1 MMKHQ
6 EKQNSVLREAAW
18 MIWSGTISIANSVA
32 LWAMFARWRN
42 PAELGR
48 FTIVMGIYMIF
59 MTICALGLYSYT
71 ASETARR
78 TGDERQQF
86 VASIT
91 VFLFIWSVICA
102 VLMTVTGLVVS
113 GSGEVRMATAALSLV
128 LLPTG
133 LISAAEPALTAL
145 GRAKVIALV
154 TTIENLLRTV
164 IPLLLLWQ
172 GRSLL
177 LICISF
183 VVVRLLACLIYAGIA
198 GRHLAMLKM
207 ARLSIIRD
215 IAAHSPAFAGI
226 AVLSSLHWQAAS
238 VLTGRLGSE
247 TEAAVFGSASRFLIP
262 VMVLMG
268 AYGGV
273 LQPAATRLAEV
284 SREALGEFISRSL
297 RLVLALVLPC
307 AIGLVLLAREVLTLL
322 FSEKMAMAA
331 PALQLMALSIVPFC
345 AVMVLSRGLVAT
357 GNQRIDLFG
366 NLIAVIVNLLLNFVL
381 IPEFGAIGAAVAQFV
396 SMMSMLALLV
406 VFSARQLY
414 RLELGQALLSA
425 AIPLALMALVVWQ
438 ARALSFHLA
447 VLAGGAVYLACAW
460 LTQRD
465 LRMALTR
472 QT

>member
-1 MMKHQ
+1 MKYR
-6 EKQNSVLREAAW
+6 EKQMSVLRDALW
-18 MIWSGTISIANSVA
+18 MVWSGTISIANSVA

-59 MTICALGLYSYT
+59 MTICTLGLYPYT

-78 TGDERQQF
+78 TGDERRRLF
-86 VASIT
+86 ASVT

-102 VLMTVTGLVVS
+102 GLMIVTGFVVS
-113 GSGEVRMATAALSLV
+113 SSGEVRMATAALSLV

-145 GRAKVIALV
+145 GRARIIALV

-177 LICISF
+177 LICVSF
-183 VVVRLLACLIYAGIA
+183 VVVRLLACLLYACIA
-198 GRHLAMLKM
+198 GRRLTILKLA
-207 ARLSIIRD
+207 RWSVIRE

-226 AVLSSLHWQAAS
+226 AVLSALHWQAAS
-238 VLTGRLGSE
+238 VLAGRLSSE
-247 TEAAVFGSASRFLIP
+247 TEAALFGAASRFLIP
-262 VMVLMG
+262 VMVLMA

-284 SREALGEFISRSL
+284 SRQALGAFMARSL
-297 RLVLALVLPC
+297 RLVLALALPC
-307 AIGLVLLAREVLTLL
+307 AIGLALLAREVLTLL
-322 FSEKMAMAA
+322 FSEKMLMAA
-331 PALQLMALSIVPFC
+331 PALQMMALSLVPFC
-345 AVMVLSRGLVAT
+345 GVMVLSRGLVAT
-357 GNQRIDLFG
+357 GHQRIDLCG
-366 NLIAVIVNLLLNFVL
+366 NLIAVVINLLLNVAL
-381 IPEFGAIGAAVAQFV
+381 IPRFGATGAAAAQFV
-396 SMMSMLALLV
+396 STLSMLAFLA

-414 RLELGQALLSA
+414 RLEFRQALLA
-425 AIPLALMALVVWQ
+425 AALPLALMALVVWQ
-438 ARALSFHLA
+438 ARALSFYLA

-465 LRMALTR
+465 LRLALTR